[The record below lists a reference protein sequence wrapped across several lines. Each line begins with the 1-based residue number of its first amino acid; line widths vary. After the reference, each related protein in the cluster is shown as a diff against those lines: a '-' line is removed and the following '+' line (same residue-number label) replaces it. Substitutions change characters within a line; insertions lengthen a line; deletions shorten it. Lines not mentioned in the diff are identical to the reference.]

1 MKAFVLAAGEGTRLR
16 PFTSDKPKCMVEI
29 EGISLLDRQLDV
41 LSKGNISQI
50 IIIGGYRAD
59 QLPTQGVKVV
69 KNPQY
74 AVTNMLWSLMSA
86 EKELEGDLIVSYG
99 DIVYS
104 VEILNDLLRSK
115 GDITVA
121 VDFDWYEY
129 WKLRNDDPLSDAETL
144 RMSGDKII
152 EIGKKPRALVDIE
165 AQYIGLIRFTRGGIS
180 QFKRIFNELKLR
192 HEPIQGKSLEK
203 AYMTDMLQE
212 LIDRNVVVNALPIKG
227 GWIEVDTIS
236 DLHLPITSQRVR
248 EIQDGLKR

>member
-1 MKAFVLAAGEGTRLR
+1 
-16 PFTSDKPKCMVEI
+16 
-29 EGISLLDRQLDV
+29 
-41 LSKGNISQI
+41 
-50 IIIGGYRAD
+50 
-59 QLPTQGVKVV
+59 
-69 KNPQY
+69 
-74 AVTNMLWSLMSA
+74 
-86 EKELEGDLIVSYG
+86 
-99 DIVYS
+99 
-104 VEILNDLLRSK
+104 
-115 GDITVA
+115 
-121 VDFDWYEY
+121 
-129 WKLRNDDPLSDAETL
+129 
-144 RMSGDKII
+144 MSGDKII

-165 AQYIGLIRFTRGGIS
+165 AQYRGLIRFTRGGIS